1 MPQAATLVAGH
12 IYYTVQYVHEDA
24 TTWMEGLRIA
34 VRAPIVSTLLYT
46 GTQDE
51 EGSYVFR
58 PLPLDSSEVLIPAD
72 DMEAGLLDL
81 HGLKQAL
88 GYAS

>member
-1 MPQAATLVAGH
+1 MPRATELVAGH
-12 IYYTVQYVHEDA
+12 IYYSVEYSRED
-24 TTWMEGLRIA
+24 TRSLMEGLPIA
-34 VRAPIVSTLLYT
+34 VEAPIVTTLLYT

-58 PLPLDSSEVLIPAD
+58 PLPLDLSEAVIPPDAI
-72 DMEAGLLDL
+72 EHNVLDL

>member
-1 MPQAATLVAGH
+1 MPRATELVDGH
-12 IYYTVQYVHEDA
+12 IYYSVDYVREDQRSL
-24 TTWMEGLRIA
+24 MEGLRIG
-34 VRAPIVSTLLYT
+34 VRAPVVTTLLYT

-58 PLPLDSSEVLIPAD
+58 PLPLDNSEVLIPPDAI
-72 DMEAGLLDL
+72 EGGVLDL
-81 HGLKQAL
+81 DGLKQAL